1 MYSKKIAIIVAGGT
15 GQRMGSVVP
24 KQFLE
29 IEGKSILLHTIDQ
42 FVNAFDDI
50 SLVVVLPE
58 GYIEEGKKL
67 LNNRTKNPIQFIA
80 GGETRFESV
89 KNGLTAVKE
98 KCIVFVH
105 DAVRCLLTP
114 ALIQRCYQQAVENG
128 SAIPAVSSTDTVRI
142 MENETHHLFDREKV
156 MLIQTPQTFQSEVI
170 LTAFNQAYQPNF
182 TDEANVVEASG
193 QPVFLVDGEFENIK
207 ITRPLDLAIAT
218 YVLTKRLGLSL
229 IHI

>member
-114 ALIQRCYQQAVENG
+114 ALIHRCYQQAVENG

-170 LTAFNQAYQPNF
+170 LAAFNQVYQPNF

-218 YVLTKRLGLSL
+218 YVLTKRLG
-229 IHI
+229 

>member
-170 LTAFNQAYQPNF
+170 LTAFHQAYQPNF

-218 YVLTKRLGLSL
+218 YVLTKRLG
-229 IHI
+229 

>member
-1 MYSKKIAIIVAGGT
+1 MYSNKIAIIVAGGT

-67 LNNRTKNPIQFIA
+67 LKNRTKNPIQFIA
-80 GGETRFESV
+80 GGETRFQSV
-89 KNGLTAVKE
+89 KNGLTAVNE
-98 KCIVFVH
+98 KSIVFVH

-114 ALIQRCYQQAVENG
+114 ALVQRCYQQAVENG

-142 MENETHHLFDREKV
+142 MENEKHHLFDREKV
-156 MLIQTPQTFQSEVI
+156 MLIQTPQTFQSEII
-170 LTAFNQAYQPNF
+170 LAAFDQVYQPNF

-218 YVLTKRLGLSL
+218 YVLTKRLG
-229 IHI
+229 

>member
-1 MYSKKIAIIVAGGT
+1 MYSNKIAIIVAGGT

-50 SLVVVLPE
+50 RLVVVLPE

-67 LNNRTKNPIQFIA
+67 LKNRTKNPIQFIA
-80 GGETRFESV
+80 GGETRFQSV
-89 KNGLTAVKE
+89 KNGLAAVKE
-98 KCIVFVH
+98 KSIVFVH

-114 ALIQRCYQQAVENG
+114 ALVQRCYQQAVENG

-142 MENETHHLFDREKV
+142 MENEKHHLFDREKV
-156 MLIQTPQTFQSEVI
+156 MLIQTPQTFQSEI
-170 LTAFNQAYQPNF
+170 LLTAFDQAYQPNF

-218 YVLTKRLGLSL
+218 YVLTKRLG
-229 IHI
+229 

>member
-1 MYSKKIAIIVAGGT
+1 MYSNKIAIIVAGGT

-67 LNNRTKNPIQFIA
+67 LKNRTKNPIQFIA
-80 GGETRFESV
+80 GGETRFQSV
-89 KNGLTAVKE
+89 KNGLTAVKG
-98 KCIVFVH
+98 KSIVFVH

-114 ALIQRCYQQAVENG
+114 ALVQRCYQQAVENG

-142 MENETHHLFDREKV
+142 MENEKHHLFDREKV
-156 MLIQTPQTFQSEVI
+156 MLIQTPQTFQSEII
-170 LTAFNQAYQPNF
+170 LAAFDQVYQPNF

-218 YVLTKRLGLSL
+218 YVLTKRLG
-229 IHI
+229 